1 MSNDPI
7 TVVLAAFNAHD
18 ANAFAAAFADDG
30 EMFDYPDKVAGKGRA
45 EIGAY
50 MGRMFAAYPQATVE
64 LVGQIDLGL
73 RQITH
78 ERFDLGDGSPR
89 YDAALVYILR
99 DAEIIRMDFVR
110 EQAEVTH
117 HG

>member
-7 TVVLAAFNAHD
+7 TAVLAAFNAHD

-30 EMFDYPDKVAGKGRA
+30 EMIDYPDEVAGRGRA
-45 EIGAY
+45 EIGVY
-50 MGRMFAAYPQATVE
+50 MGRMFAACPQASVG
-64 LVGQIDLGL
+64 LIGQIDLGL

-78 ERFDLGDGSPR
+78 ERFDMGDGSPR

-110 EQAEVTH
+110 EKAEVAH